1 MPKLDN
7 QTIQFALVVA
17 VAAAMVLQAVTLF
30 AAVLILRKLA
40 KNVRQEIAT
49 LRGAAMPVI
58 ESTRELIARV
68 KPRIEETTLDLSL
81 LTRALR
87 DQTADVQAAADDII
101 ARARRQAGRMD
112 TMFTGVLDTVD
123 RAGSF
128 LTDTVAKPLRQL
140 TAFLAS
146 ARAVVDSLRTPE
158 AAPRA
163 GANRSSRSNDPYA

>member
-1 MPKLDN
+1 
-7 QTIQFALVVA
+7 
-17 VAAAMVLQAVTLF
+17 
-30 AAVLILRKLA
+30 
-40 KNVRQEIAT
+40 
-49 LRGAAMPVI
+49 MPVI

-101 ARARRQAGRMD
+101 ARARRQASRMD

-163 GANRSSRSNDPYA
+163 GANRASRSNDPYA